1 MGEKEKAPLGRKLV
15 FVSLVRADKVQ
26 FYWSRNY
33 FTITFIRNKP
43 FSLFY
48 YVVKGIPSRIKGFRA
63 LPLGSQ
69 EKVGFKVCQMI
80 ERVSTAGPSTRAA
93 GGQTAVE
100 IMYLLLFSSC
110 SFTKV
115 KQQQLEPPKRNPP
128 TLIYFPL
135 YIFYSTAISH
145 LILFS
150 LSLPSDAI
158 FKFLT
163 LPCAGETT
171 STLVTNFSWSF

>member
-1 MGEKEKAPLGRKLV
+1 M
-15 FVSLVRADKVQ
+15 
-26 FYWSRNY
+26 
-33 FTITFIRNKP
+33 
-43 FSLFY
+43 
-48 YVVKGIPSRIKGFRA
+48 
-63 LPLGSQ
+63 
-69 EKVGFKVCQMI
+69 CQMI

-93 GGQTAVE
+93 GGQAAVE

-115 KQQQLEPPKRNPP
+115 KQQLEPPKRNPL

-171 STLVTNFSWSF
+171 STLVTNFS

>member
-1 MGEKEKAPLGRKLV
+1 M
-15 FVSLVRADKVQ
+15 
-26 FYWSRNY
+26 
-33 FTITFIRNKP
+33 
-43 FSLFY
+43 
-48 YVVKGIPSRIKGFRA
+48 
-63 LPLGSQ
+63 
-69 EKVGFKVCQMI
+69 CQMI

-93 GGQTAVE
+93 GGQAAVE

-150 LSLPSDAI
+150 LSLLSDAI

-171 STLVTNFSWSF
+171 STLVTNFS

>member
-43 FSLFY
+43 FSLCY
-48 YVVKGIPSRIKGFRA
+48 YVVKGMPSRIKGFRA

-80 ERVSTAGPSTRAA
+80 ERVIYSRAQHK
-93 GGQTAVE
+93 GCWRTGCCWNNV
-100 IMYLLLFSSC
+100 LLFSSC

-115 KQQQLEPPKRNPP
+115 KQQQLEPPKRNPL